1 MLKEDN
7 IRNIAKFVQY
17 NWGDVISK
25 FDYEK
30 YPQDPYFCFLDS
42 FSSLNASDEDICNA
56 LKWKWGHWR
65 KSNFPASH
73 KRIIEEIQKSLWP
86 EFCEINKSHG
96 RLSAEESFLW
106 WRGCFDGKCY
116 ITAAFITHLI
126 CHKDGIPIIDRH
138 NFHGMQNLIAKEKGI
153 DGFNFKKKP
162 SSWMDIQKL
171 SEFLDGLSFFMNGV
185 PISDIDKFLMM
196 YGKIIRKNK
205 LFFEYLK

>member
-65 KSNFPASH
+65 KNNFPASH

-86 EFCEINKSHG
+86 EFCKINKSHG

-106 WRGCFDGKCY
+106 WRSCFHGKCY

-126 CHKDGIPIIDRH
+126 YHKDGIPIIDQH
-138 NFHGMQNLIAKEKGI
+138 NFRGMNSLILQELPNFY
-153 DGFNFKKKP
+153 FNKKP
-162 SSWMDIQKL
+162 SKWEDVNNL
-171 SEFLDGLSFFMNGV
+171 SKFTIDLLKYMSGVSFLDV
-185 PISDIDKFLMM
+185 DKFLMM
-196 YGKIIRKNK
+196 YGKHCVMR
-205 LFFEYLK
+205 